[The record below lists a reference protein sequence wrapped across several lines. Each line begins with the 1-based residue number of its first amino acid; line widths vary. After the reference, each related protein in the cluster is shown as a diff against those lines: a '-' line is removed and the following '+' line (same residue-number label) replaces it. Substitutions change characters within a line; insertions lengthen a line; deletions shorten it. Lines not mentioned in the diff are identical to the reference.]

1 MLDGHAQPGHG
12 CCMSQLLAILYRS
25 EALMPQGGVKERQML
40 DLSRSDN
47 VPRQV
52 TGFLHR
58 EHDIYYQWIEG
69 PEAEVDALFAKIR
82 ADTCHSRIKVLSR
95 HEITDRN
102 FSGWS
107 MGYGNTSRHSL
118 FDWAAQHDI
127 PLHPPRPQDILTF
140 MKLCAN
146 R

>member
-1 MLDGHAQPGHG
+1 MLDDHAPPGHG
-12 CCMSQLLAILYRS
+12 CRMSQLLAILYRS
-25 EALMPQGGVKERQML
+25 EALMPQNGVKERKML

-47 VPRQV
+47 IPRQV

-69 PEAEVDALFAKIR
+69 PIAEVDTLFSQIM
-82 ADTCHSRIKVLSR
+82 ADDRRSRIKVLSR
-95 HEITDRN
+95 HEINERS
-102 FSGWS
+102 FVGWS
-107 MGYGNTSRHSL
+107 MGYGNTTRSSL

-127 PLHPPRPQDILTF
+127 PLHPPRPQDILAF